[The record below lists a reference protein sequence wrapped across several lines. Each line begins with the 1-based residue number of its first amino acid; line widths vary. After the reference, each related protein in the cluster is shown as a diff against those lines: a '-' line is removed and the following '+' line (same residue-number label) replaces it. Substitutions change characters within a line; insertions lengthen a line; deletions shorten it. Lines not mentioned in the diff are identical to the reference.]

1 MLKGFNYFLE
11 LCAGMAGEM
20 SSRLRGRANTRGK
33 LGPQWYFHTR
43 TLLYQSKNWRVCI
56 FSFNLGE
63 LHKILHKEHIVQGT
77 QDGDRFR
84 FEYQLHQ
91 LWTSDQLIQPTQC
104 PTSPHPSDLP
114 PDSFPTAKAT
124 SASTVSP
131 SPSASAH
138 LFPQTSQTGAKVVQN
153 LHIWSPWGRKVK
165 PWNRTNIYS
174 YNPRYLSI
182 K

>member
-114 PDSFPTAKAT
+114 PDSFPTAKAA

-131 SPSASAH
+131 SALRLCPFISSN
-138 LFPQTSQTGAKVVQN
+138 FSDRSKGCAKFAYLESLRKKSKTLEQN
-153 LHIWSPWGRKVK
+153 
-165 PWNRTNIYS
+165 
-174 YNPRYLSI
+174 
-182 K
+182 